1 MIPYHLI
8 ICSILTWLLSL
19 SFAAFV
25 IIDSNTIDKFYA
37 YFGFCHTESDDD
49 GKTPFSF
56 DDMYNA
62 TLKPR
67 SLQGQWVGGE

>member
-1 MIPYHLI
+1 MSPL
-8 ICSILTWLLSL
+8 
-19 SFAAFV
+19 
-25 IIDSNTIDKFYA
+25 IIDSNTIDTLYA
-37 YFGFCHTESDDD
+37 YFGFCHTEPDGD